1 MLFVCFSF
9 FLTPEQYEYFIQITS
24 TEERERERERKEV
37 KMHLFNRQE
46 KVLSRSY
53 SMK

>member
-24 TEERERERERKEV
+24 TEERERERKEV